1 MPLLWQLQVFDRAGN
16 TIGTLSK
23 PPGGPIYME
32 GSPDAFALCIPD
44 LRKLPDFFAPQISMA
59 STPTAAR
66 SSSGAGQEM
75 FSEGKSGGRRAE
87 GAGRWARRA

>member
-23 PPGGPIYME
+23 PPGGPIFMV

-44 LRKLPDFFAPQISMA
+44 MLKVPAFFIGSLDNSRATYHPRLPDIYDRQDSVF
-59 STPTAAR
+59 R
-66 SSSGAGQEM
+66 SPSHPAKQPGP
-75 FSEGKSGGRRAE
+75 FPCH
-87 GAGRWARRA
+87 